1 MPSFALPEKQGTMVV
16 FPNAK
21 LNIGLNVI
29 ERRPDGLHN
38 LESLFYPVPVYDGLE
53 AIPADE
59 WQRLNYGEAIH
70 EEAGPDTVEQA
81 LTLLQEEVTVP
92 PASICLYKQI
102 PQAAGLG
109 GGSADGTFTLTLLNQ
124 LHNLGLSETT
134 LARLSQQIGS
144 DCPFFTTNQPALVTG
159 TGAGLEPM
167 DLDLSGYYFGIVAPP
182 QAISTKAAY
191 QHITPQKPQISVAEA
206 VQHPIREWPSLLSND
221 FEAYVFATYP
231 ALQDIKHSLYD
242 QGALFASMTGSG
254 SAFYGLFEQKPN
266 LRERSW
272 SADYRVF
279 EGQFK

>member
-1 MPSFALPEKQGTMVV
+1 MVV

-38 LESLFYPVPVYDGLE
+38 LESIFYPVPVYDGLE
-53 AIPADE
+53 AVPADE
-59 WQRLNYGEAIH
+59 WGIHYYGRAIQA
-70 EEAGPDTVEQA
+70 ETGPDTVEQA

-92 PASICLYKQI
+92 PASLCLYKQI

-144 DCPFFTTNQPALVTG
+144 DCPFFMTNQPALVTG
-159 TGAGLEPM
+159 TGAVLEPI
-167 DLDLSGYYFGIVAPP
+167 DLDLAGYYFGIITPP

-191 QHITPQKPQISVAEA
+191 QHIKPQKPQVSVAEA
-206 VQHPIREWPSLLSND
+206 IQHPLSEWPSLLGNA
-221 FEAYVFATYP
+221 FEAYAFATYP
-231 ALQDIKHSLYD
+231 ALQNIKNALYD

-254 SAFYGLFEQKPN
+254 SAFYGLFERKPN
-266 LRERSW
+266 LTELSW
-272 SADYRVF
+272 PADYRVF
-279 EGQFK
+279 EGPFK